1 MKTIAKVLIPALG
14 LVATA
19 LHLGCRTLSTSEESP
34 PSGSAIAGMLYYL
47 PIGKITIKGE
57 FKSEVSQ
64 TRVKIAS
71 SSHPSPRDQPGSR
84 DGSSEAGTAISGGA
98 LTISVGSEVEAD
110 ESAGEYYVIPHANY
124 IYEDE
129 TRVTVSAKHLL
140 STGKVTSE
148 DKTVE
153 IVGALASLASEVPRF
168 QAGTPTPTPTPPP
181 FYFSFHPSNPKEV
194 RDVKNA
200 LHTRGIYLD
209 VRYAGQQI
217 QTGGKEISLSRS
229 VAHQIGEEG
238 LIFRPGIPYMVELRY
253 PDGSDFNTLETLIN
267 TKQQFILPDANR
279 LYEIKYNRMAFVKK
293 VKEIGFTDGMLTDFN
308 QKVPSPI
315 LGFLGIPKAIVQAIV
330 PIPAAPPSGSG

>member
-1 MKTIAKVLIPALG
+1 MKQSTVFLYSLRRDLLKRRWARASRTYADGNRENPFNRPLMKTIAKVLIPALG

-19 LHLGCRTLSTSEESP
+19 LHLGCRTLS
-34 PSGSAIAGMLYYL
+34 
-47 PIGKITIKGE
+47 
-57 FKSEVSQ
+57 
-64 TRVKIAS
+64 
-71 SSHPSPRDQPGSR
+71 
-84 DGSSEAGTAISGGA
+84 
-98 LTISVGSEVEAD
+98 
-110 ESAGEYYVIPHANY
+110 
-124 IYEDE
+124 
-129 TRVTVSAKHLL
+129 
-140 STGKVTSE
+140 TSE